1 MQLVGQLLVAW
12 LLSVQLAA
20 GVVPLVASLQLVAQ
34 LVVLWPLAVQ
44 LAAVVVLLV
53 TLM

>member
-1 MQLVGQLLVAW
+1 VAQLLVPW

-20 GVVPLVASLQLVAQ
+20 VVVLLVASVQLVAQ
-34 LVVLWPLAVQ
+34 LVVSWPLAVQ